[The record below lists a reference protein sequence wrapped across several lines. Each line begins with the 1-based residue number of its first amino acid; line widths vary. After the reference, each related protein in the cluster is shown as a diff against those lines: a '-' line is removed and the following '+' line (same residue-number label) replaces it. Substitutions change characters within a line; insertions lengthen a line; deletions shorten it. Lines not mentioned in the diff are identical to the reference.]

1 MPNIAVV
8 LENRLNRR
16 ALSFTEHLIDDILP
30 LKNNNLSIR
39 EIQILLL
46 KRENKA
52 LFNVME

>member
-52 LFNVME
+52 VFNVME